1 MQKEIFEL
9 KTQKV
14 KRICIGKE
22 EGEDRETFEQQG
34 HNIKVTF
41 IYPETIL
48 VNVKRGK
55 QSLSL
60 KSVYVKSD
68 ILFFSGK
75 DLVP

>member
-1 MQKEIFEL
+1 MSASNL
-9 KTQKV
+9 
-14 KRICIGKE
+14 
-22 EGEDRETFEQQG
+22 TFPN
-34 HNIKVTF
+34 NIKVTF

-48 VNVKRGK
+48 GNVEQGK

-68 ILFFSGK
+68 ILFFSAK